1 MDKPSQ
7 IKSFLKVK
15 VTYYN
20 SEPLVYAMFDNNSKW
35 HLLTTKTNDVDDNN
49 VTFIIDRE
57 LRKAKSIKIRLE
69 SAARPIQ
76 SGVNSDGTSH
86 FIGLHDTEVD
96 SVGIVFRAIEM
107 PK

>member
-1 MDKPSQ
+1 MGKLGRIAGNSGPMSDRGW
-7 IKSFLKVK
+7 
-15 VTYYN
+15 TY
-20 SEPLVYAMFDNNSKW
+20 
-35 HLLTTKTNDVDDNN
+35 
-49 VTFIIDRE
+49 IDRE